1 MNLRAVAI
9 AAVMTGLLVAGCT
22 DTGKPTDEGGPST
35 SAPSVAASSMTFD
48 EAYQQVPIDG
58 VGDLK
63 INWDVPREV
72 DVDEVLAARRAL
84 THIYWESQATDWT
97 PIMTLAPF
105 LFTERYFQ
113 QVLAGLGSS
122 GAGDPLIG
130 PIWVRLMGVEKLGP
144 DQARVT
150 FCTDIGWW
158 HEASN
163 SKPQVRKDR
172 ARLESFVM
180 ENVQT
185 GDGERRWLADQRW
198 NPDADRRAQ
207 YGAACTK
214 WAQHRP

>member
-1 MNLRAVAI
+1 MITLMA
-9 AAVMTGLLVAGCT
+9 AGCT
-22 DTGKPTDEGGPST
+22 DSEKPNNGGTPVASRPS
-35 SAPSVAASSMTFD
+35 AAASSMTFD

-63 INWDVPREV
+63 INWDLPQEA
-72 DVDEVLAARRAL
+72 DVDEVLAARRGL
-84 THIYWESQATDWT
+84 THAYWRSEATDWT

-105 LFTERYFQ
+105 LFTERYYQ

-130 PIWVRLMGVEKLGP
+130 PIWVKLMGVEKLGP

-163 SKPQVRKDR
+163 TNPQIRKDR
-172 ARLESFVM
+172 ANLESLVV

-198 NPDADRRAQ
+198 NPDADRKAK
-207 YGAACTK
+207 YGADCTK
-214 WAQHRP
+214 WAQHQP